1 MKLTVLLPFK
11 ILVEET
17 PVLSIVVETRD
28 GSFGL
33 LPNRLDCVAALV
45 PGILVYH
52 TENGDENLLAVDEGI
67 LVKTGSDVSVSVRRA
82 LASNDI
88 NQLHQQ
94 VEQEYQ
100 TLNEEQQTM
109 HSIMAKLESGFLHR
123 FARFEKNER

>member
-67 LVKTGSDVSVSVRRA
+67 LVKTGSDISVSVRRA

-123 FARFEKNER
+123 FARFEKK